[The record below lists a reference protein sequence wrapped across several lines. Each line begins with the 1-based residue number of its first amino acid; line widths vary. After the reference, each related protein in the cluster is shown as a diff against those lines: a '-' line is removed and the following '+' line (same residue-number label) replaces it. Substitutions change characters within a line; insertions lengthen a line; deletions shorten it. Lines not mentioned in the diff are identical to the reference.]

1 MTADR
6 KWMEQLGFELKHDE
20 RQGWIVIE
28 DGADDRCATITERV
42 LWEALIE
49 ALAASVAPAEPIG
62 EVKRSHFGGRTRN
75 IGFDSVVM
83 YEGAKVSPGDKV
95 YAAPAAPAEPT
106 RAGRWVPI
114 EEGLPAKYRDV
125 IVRCRKDGETWH
137 CVGRVN
143 RHRQWDKAT
152 YSHDIKGQYGISD
165 VVEWFEPDWAA
176 TPVAPAE
183 PTHLRRADGTL
194 SGVFIE
200 SVSSEAAAV
209 ADDLRNWFDF
219 LPGHAQPTIERAVRL
234 LETRP

>member
-1 MTADR
+1 MTDDR

-20 RQGWIVIE
+20 RQGWLVIE
-28 DGADDRCATITERV
+28 DGADDRCATITEQV
-42 LWEALIE
+42 LWDALLS
-49 ALAASVAPAEPIG
+49 LAATVE
-62 EVKRSHFGGRTRN
+62 
-75 IGFDSVVM
+75 
-83 YEGAKVSPGDKV
+83 
-95 YAAPAAPAEPT
+95 PAEPT

-209 ADDLRNWFDF
+209 ADELRNWFDF